1 MVDEAFYV
9 HCHFARQQE
18 LLLVEL
24 SGHFFLERLVKEL
37 SENDNK
43 RKYEQKRQDDYR
55 GGYKFFL
62 FEDVNDTLNHELIY
76 IEKLGKSSS

>member
-1 MVDEAFYV
+1 MDSVEIRQSGDDPDILGHMVDEAFYV

-24 SGHFFLERLVKEL
+24 NGHFFLEGLVKEL

-43 RKYEQKRQDDYR
+43 REYEQKRQDDYR
-55 GGYKFFL
+55 GG
-62 FEDVNDTLNHELIY
+62 
-76 IEKLGKSSS
+76 